1 MKESLNKILG
11 REEHQNLISL
21 DGKKLKFN
29 RVLITGSE
37 GSLGKELILR
47 LENTF
52 NGELLKTDILG
63 DSSYLDVTN
72 PADVKEAIND
82 FQPDLI
88 FIWLVQNMLLKVK
101 LTRGEHWK

>member
-1 MKESLNKILG
+1 MKESLNKTLG

-52 NGELLKTDILG
+52 K
-63 DSSYLDVTN
+63 
-72 PADVKEAIND
+72 
-82 FQPDLI
+82 
-88 FIWLVQNMLLKVK
+88 
-101 LTRGEHWK
+101 